1 VQRWRT
7 PSSDRLATTALTGA
21 GVALAIAVLTIGR
34 SAPNVRVWLPD
45 FAVGAV
51 YITAGALVAA
61 RCRPVGILL
70 LATGDAW
77 FIDTLTRSF
86 EFLHRGPLVHLLLAY
101 PAWRPAGR
109 LRRYTVAVGYVAAT
123 FWPLWA
129 DVGVA
134 IALAIVIAV
143 LAMWPDA
150 SARTRPDRWL
160 AGAAA
165 GVFAATVVVGTVL
178 LETAGPG
185 YRMPIVHTYELA
197 LGSIA
202 VALAGG
208 VIARRATTI
217 PDLVVDLGE
226 SRSSSLQD
234 AFAHALGDPT
244 LQLGYWAADPATG
257 AGTYVAP
264 GGHALVLP
272 DGDAGMRATYV
283 DRGTEPLA
291 VLVHD
296 AAILDD
302 ASVVESVAAA
312 TRLHEINDELVQDV
326 HRRVD
331 ELVASRRRLVVAG
344 DRARRRL
351 QQRLDA
357 TVSRRVADI
366 EAKMRAMAERHGS
379 TADELWLAL
388 EHLTRTREDLEQI
401 GNGLHPRELDR
412 GLRPAVDVLTAGCP
426 LPVTVD
432 DDDEGADVFGE
443 VAVTAYFVCAEA
455 LTNAVKHS
463 GADEVSITIR
473 RLGRCMRV
481 AIRDDGMGGA
491 DPRGSG
497 LRGLADRVDAFGGR
511 LEVSSGPDGT
521 TICADLPLGARQP

>member
-1 VQRWRT
+1 MRRWPT
-7 PSSDRLATTALTGA
+7 PSSDRSATTVLIGA
-21 GVALAIAVLTIGR
+21 GVASGIGVLTIGR
-34 SAPNVRVWLPD
+34 PASDVRVWLPD

-51 YITAGALVAA
+51 YITAGALVAG
-61 RCRPVGILL
+61 RCRPVGMLL

-109 LRRYTVAVGYVAAT
+109 LRIYAVAVGYVAAT
-123 FWPLWA
+123 FWPLWS

-143 LAMWPDA
+143 LAMWPDD
-150 SARTRPDRWL
+150 SARTRHDHWL

-165 GVFAATVVVGTVL
+165 GVFAAVIVVGAIVL
-178 LETAGPG
+178 RTAGPG
-185 YRMPIVHTYELA
+185 YRAPIVHAYELA

-202 VALAGG
+202 VVLAGG
-208 VIARRATTI
+208 AIARRATTI
-217 PDLVVDLGE
+217 PDLVVELGE
-226 SRSSSLQD
+226 SRSSGLRD
-234 AFAHALGDPT
+234 AFAQALGDPT
-244 LQLGYWAADPATG
+244 LQLGFWAVDPVTG
-257 AGTYVAP
+257 AGCYTAP

-272 DGDAGMRATYV
+272 ARDAGMRATYV

-302 ASVVESVAAA
+302 ASVVERVAAA
-312 TRLHEINDELVQDV
+312 TRMHDVNDELAQDV
-326 HRRVD
+326 RRRVD
-331 ELVASRRRLVVAG
+331 ELAASRRRLVVAG
-344 DRARRRL
+344 DRARHRL

-357 TVSRRVADI
+357 AVSRRVADI
-366 EAKMRAMAERHGS
+366 EERMRAMAEQHGS

-388 EHLTRTREDLEQI
+388 EHLARTREDLEQI
-401 GNGLHPRELDR
+401 GNGLHPRALDR
-412 GLRPAVDVLTAGCP
+412 GLRAAVDVLAAGCP

-432 DDDEGADVFGE
+432 DDDDEADVSGE

-463 GADEVSITIR
+463 GANELSITIR
-473 RLGRCMRV
+473 RLGRCVRV
-481 AIRDDGMGGA
+481 AVRDHGVGGA